1 MKPSVANGVMENGA
15 VLDRI
20 GPKGMI
26 NRVEFIRIMQ
36 QALHR
41 LGYSSVA
48 DQLQRDSVRPLYSP

>member
-1 MKPSVANGVMENGA
+1 MKPSIANGVMENGA
-15 VLDRI
+15 VPDRI

-41 LGYSSVA
+41 LGYSNVA
-48 DQLQRDSVRPLYSP
+48 DQLHQDSVRSL